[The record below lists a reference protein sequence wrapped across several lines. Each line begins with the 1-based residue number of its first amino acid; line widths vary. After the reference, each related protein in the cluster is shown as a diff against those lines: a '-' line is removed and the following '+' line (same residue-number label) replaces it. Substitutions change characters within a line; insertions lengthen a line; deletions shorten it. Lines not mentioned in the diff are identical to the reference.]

1 MKTMNILVAQ
11 GQGSMPGIAE
21 ILREVEGAQ
30 VTRCTSDLPHFDLS
44 RKNAFDVLLLDL
56 RNARG
61 EVPPVVE
68 RFRRAYPDVPVMV
81 AAGEG
86 TASMAL
92 EVLRR
97 GGCDFVVHPQD
108 NHQLQLMVR
117 QLAVGSPSGDNQ
129 GELSRPVGPNG
140 GDRPT
145 LYEMEKNFILRTLE
159 ECKWNKKKTASLL
172 GINRSSLYSKIRRF
186 GIGSESNN

>member
-21 ILREVEGAQ
+21 VLREVEGAQ
-30 VTRCTSDLPHFDLS
+30 VTRCTGELPHFDLS

-61 EVPPVVE
+61 EIPPVVE
-68 RFRRAYPDVPVMV
+68 RFRRAYPDVPVVV
-81 AAGEG
+81 AAGDG
-86 TASMAL
+86 TADMAL
-92 EVLRR
+92 EVLKR
-97 GGCDFVVHPQD
+97 GVCDFVVHPQN

-117 QLAVGSPSGDNQ
+117 QLVGGNTLQ
-129 GELSRPVGPNG
+129 GHDGAAAG
-140 GDRPT
+140 GFPAGTRPT
-145 LYEMEKNFILRTLE
+145 LYEMERNFILRTLE

-186 GIGSESNN
+186 GIGAESMN

>member
-21 ILREVEGAQ
+21 VLREVDGAQ
-30 VTRCTSDLPHFDLS
+30 VTRCTGDLPHFDLS
-44 RKNAFDVLLLDL
+44 RKNVFDVLLLDL

-61 EVPPVVE
+61 DIPPVVE
-68 RFRRAYPDVPVMV
+68 RFRRAYPDVPVVV
-81 AAGEG
+81 AAGDN
-86 TASMAL
+86 TADLAL
-92 EVLRR
+92 QVLKR

-117 QLAVGSPSGDNQ
+117 QLAGSHTPEGHD
-129 GELSRPVGPNG
+129 GAAAG
-140 GDRPT
+140 GFTGSNRPT
-145 LYEMEKNFILRTLE
+145 LYEMERNFILRTLE